1 MKQKY
6 PVTPEHIAYRKQLR
20 RENIRAAWLQA
31 RHRVI
36 TEKCAVIEAAR
47 KAKVA

>member
-31 RHRVI
+31 RHRII
-36 TEKCAVIEAAR
+36 TAKCAAIKAAR
-47 KAKVA
+47 KGEAA

>member
-20 RENIRAAWLQA
+20 RERIHGSWLRA
-31 RHRVI
+31 RHKLI
-36 TEKCAVIEAAR
+36 TAKCAAIEAAR
-47 KAKVA
+47 KAAA